1 MMQSDDARYLKRKVK
16 AGNIDVHPTEKAIV
30 VYYEVEAT
38 ILGELG
44 DPMLGEKK
52 ECQKV
57 IRLQS
62 LNESTDIRTLA
73 REVIDRCKLI
83 PVAKL
88 PEVEQLLYYLQ
99 KRKADKNKTSK
110 DKRSLNSLQDPAPEL
125 LNEVNLSNLETPS
138 INNLDEYVELLYE
151 DVPSKIKA
159 SILIFCL
166 IKNSD
171 NLEALIDHGTVMGAL
186 SRVLR
191 EDWRKSVELSTNI
204 IYIFFSFSTYLQ
216 FHQTI
221 AHYKIGALCLSIA
234 DFEMKRLDSWKEELE
249 KKKELLKSDNSETEE
264 DLKEYEKIEKKFQ
277 SLTKKQDQLLKVAFY
292 LLLNLAEDPRVE
304 MKMKNK
310 GIVRI
315 LIKAVESRTSPSLL
329 IVVIS
334 FLKKLS
340 IFREN
345 KNEMSKLNII
355 PKLADKLLSKDQVL
369 SSLTIRLL
377 LNLSFDTTMRSQMV
391 ASEFIPRV
399 LSCLDKRSCEA
410 ITLCL
415 LYHLSTD
422 AKNRNA
428 FAYNECAEKLI
439 GMILE
444 APIGPIY
451 PELAALVINVATSK
465 KFSQLVCKNKTVLQH
480 LVKRVF
486 KCKDGLL
493 LKMIRNMS
501 QHDSC
506 KLSFVTFISYFAN
519 AVKKEKDEDFV
530 VECIGTLANMN
541 MSNINFDL
549 VLKKYKLLSYLMK
562 ILKSDQ
568 FEDDLVLEAIV
579 LVGTVAID
587 ENCASTLAQCGMVQ
601 TLVELL
607 NAKQQDDEV
616 VLQIAYVFY
625 QMIWHEETRN
635 IIISNTQAPA
645 YLIDLM
651 HDRNTSIR
659 KVCENTLDIIRE
671 YDSEWEK
678 RIQLEKF
685 RWHNSQWID
694 IVGNETIEDEED
706 DDMLPD
712 HYYGDDLLL
721 YEPNFDDEDDEMLIE
736 GPTLQPEFFSKEALN
751 EGLANGTIISPGYN
765 SYLPEY
771 SNENLHDRLISHGE
785 MQNLDAYYSPNGYMS
800 NDYMSYNY

>member
-1 MMQSDDARYLKRKVK
+1 LNYILFKNKIVIQKYDQSDDARYLKRKVK

-110 DKRSLNSLQDPAPEL
+110 DKRSMNSLQDPAPEL

-315 LIKAVESRTSPSLL
+315 LIKAVESRSSPSLL

-659 KVCENTLDIIRE
+659 KVCENTLDIIRVC
-671 YDSEWEK
+671 DW
-678 RIQLEKF
+678 
-685 RWHNSQWID
+685 
-694 IVGNETIEDEED
+694 
-706 DDMLPD
+706 
-712 HYYGDDLLL
+712 
-721 YEPNFDDEDDEMLIE
+721 LI
-736 GPTLQPEFFSKEALN
+736 FS
-751 EGLANGTIISPGYN
+751 SV
-765 SYLPEY
+765 
-771 SNENLHDRLISHGE
+771 
-785 MQNLDAYYSPNGYMS
+785 
-800 NDYMSYNY
+800 